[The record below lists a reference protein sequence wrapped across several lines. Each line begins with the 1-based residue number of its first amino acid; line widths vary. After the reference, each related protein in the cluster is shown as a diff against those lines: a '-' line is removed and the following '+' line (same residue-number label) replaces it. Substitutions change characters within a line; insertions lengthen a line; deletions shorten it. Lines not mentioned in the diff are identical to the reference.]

1 MAVVTRVGRFRRCDT
16 FVIHPRAKQRP
27 HPGRGVGP
35 LFRAVRLSGGFSCL
49 DCRLGMGPTARHYWG
64 VVIDGSLAEKF
75 AMRNL
80 HPATLP
86 DEPEV
91 ARSQFVVN

>member
-1 MAVVTRVGRFRRCDT
+1 MAPSRQGSGAIVTCCTV
-16 FVIHPRAKQRP
+16 
-27 HPGRGVGP
+27 
-35 LFRAVRLSGGFSCL
+35 SGGFSCL
-49 DCRLGMGPTARHYWG
+49 DCRLGMWPAAGHYWGAAGHHWG

-86 DEPEV
+86 DEPE
-91 ARSQFVVN
+91 ATGRQFVVNGSQALRQHVRGPPPGI